1 MIRDNEVFNL
11 LCNTS
16 SFLGANSRGCF
27 AVKQQLLNKQT
38 IPRCILST
46 DLGQINNPA
55 PVAGMRMMI
64 AAMLDNGLTE
74 KEIEIMVK
82 TNPARLLGLD

>member
-1 MIRDNEVFNL
+1 M
-11 LCNTS
+11 
-16 SFLGANSRGCF
+16 GAFVEYCF
-27 AVKQQLLNKQT
+27 VTT
-38 IPRCILST
+38 IPESSIDPKDMVNAIRAVGAQRCILST

-64 AAMLDNGLTE
+64 ATMLDNGLTE

-82 TNPARLLGLD
+82 TNPAKLLGLD